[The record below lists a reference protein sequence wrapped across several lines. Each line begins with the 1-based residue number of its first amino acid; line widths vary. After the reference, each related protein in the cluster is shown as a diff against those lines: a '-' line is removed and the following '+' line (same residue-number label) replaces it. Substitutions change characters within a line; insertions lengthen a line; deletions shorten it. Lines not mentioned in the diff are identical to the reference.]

1 MSLSCL
7 WDFPWAK
14 SPLGELELHQGL
26 IYINMQ
32 NMEECFLVSTS
43 IFIHSFSLFLS
54 LCTCVSTHPKC
65 LEFIEHMWLPMT
77 WSLPTSSESSVYTGL
92 LYIFVFVLL
101 PFSLENSYTFLKTQV
116 RSLKRT
122 LIGPLEKSE
131 TEFWIFW
138 ISVHDGLF
146 LN

>member
-14 SPLGELELHQGL
+14 SPLGELELHQGI

-32 NMEECFLVSTS
+32 KMEECFLVSTS
-43 IFIHSFSLFLS
+43 IFIHSSSLFLS

-65 LEFIEHMWLPMT
+65 LEFIEHMRLRMT
-77 WSLPTSSESSVYTGL
+77 WSLPTSSASSVLYTGL
-92 LYIFVFVLL
+92 LYISVFVLL
-101 PFSLENSYTFLKTQV
+101 PFSLENSYTVLKTQV
-116 RSLKRT
+116 RSFKRT

-146 LN
+146 